1 MSEKRSAARVRSF
14 LKGRILFNNRM
25 SSMDCLI
32 RNISGTGAKLEI
44 GVSATIPDVFELQIP
59 QRGDTL
65 RAHLMWR
72 RGEEVGVTFSE
83 AQAPRDPAQD
93 VMVRLKRLE
102 AENAHL
108 RQLLAER
115 QAWGGPGPEDAA
127 GSGL

>member
-1 MSEKRSAARVRSF
+1 MDEKRSTARVRSF
-14 LKGRILFNNRM
+14 LKGRILFNNHM

-32 RNISGTGAKLEI
+32 RNISATGAKLEI
-44 GVSATIPDVFELQIP
+44 GVAVAIPDVFELFIP

-65 RAHLMWR
+65 RAQLRWR

-83 AQAPRDPAQD
+83 PQAPLDPAAEI
-93 VMVRLKRLE
+93 MARLKRLE
-102 AENAHL
+102 AENARL

-115 QAWGGPGPEDAA
+115 QADGGPGPEGAA